1 MGAKRSG
8 NPLDR
13 SAFLNGGTLG
23 IQIVHILGVSS
34 RWWNNEALHFFDE
47 QLHAACMQVCYV
59 IFWSGTSLDEMKACA
74 LVHDDQ
80 CMLKLTS
87 SFGIQPEIRLQRNGH
102 VHALWHID
110 ERTTRYTAPCSA
122 ANLWSCGVTSFM
134 KYLCTMSAYSPFKAL
149 SISV

>member
-23 IQIVHILGVSS
+23 IQVVHILGPV
-34 RWWNNEALHFFDE
+34 LDGGITKLCIFFDE

-59 IFWSGTSLDEMKACA
+59 IFRSRTSLDEMKARA

-80 CMLKLTS
+80 CMLKLTG

-110 ERTTRYTAPCSA
+110 ERTTGPYGSVQCCKLMVMRGDKFHEILVYH
-122 ANLWSCGVTSFM
+122 VRIFSF
-134 KYLCTMSAYSPFKAL
+134 
-149 SISV
+149 